1 METVHSVIEIPKIV
15 TLSELQ
21 TNSIRTVQDLRRLY
35 EERMKPL
42 LIQHAGVIVP
52 RGVIDRKQMSMYQ
65 NTLGPVQSNISS
77 AHFHIHDAVL
87 LVSQEGNGTNT
98 TLANDRDVV
107 QATTDVL
114 LEMRTSGSL
123 HQAFWAQDEAA
134 IMSMTEVVEALEE
147 LRDSQPAVVKDPL
160 RSLERFETLRSAMK
174 SVDLHLYRNADLGR
188 AKQGYEFV
196 RSVQERVQKMS
207 SHILWPECDAA
218 AIKKHAMHGRDV
230 TQKSERQQ
238 GAGLLWVD
246 GI

>member
-1 METVHSVIEIPKIV
+1 MNNVKPVLEIPRIV
-15 TLSELQ
+15 TLSDLQ
-21 TNSIRTVQDLRRLY
+21 PNSIRTVQDLRRLY

-42 LIQHAGVIVP
+42 LIQHAGVTVP
-52 RGVIDRKQMSMYQ
+52 RGTIDRRQMSMHQ
-65 NTLGPVQSNISS
+65 NILGPVLSNISS

-98 TLANDRDVV
+98 TLANDGDVA

-114 LEMRTSGSL
+114 LEMRASDSL
-123 HQAFWAQDEAA
+123 HRTFWTQDDAA
-134 IMSMTEVVEALEE
+134 TMSITEVVEALEE
-147 LRDSQPAVVKDPL
+147 LRDSKPAALNEPL
-160 RSLERFETLRSAMK
+160 RSLERFETLRGAMQ
-174 SVDLHLYRNADLGR
+174 SMDRHLYRNADLGR
-188 AKQGYEFV
+188 VKQGYAFV
-196 RSVQERVQKMS
+196 RAVQERVREKS

-218 AIKKHAMHGRDV
+218 AIKKHAIHGRDV